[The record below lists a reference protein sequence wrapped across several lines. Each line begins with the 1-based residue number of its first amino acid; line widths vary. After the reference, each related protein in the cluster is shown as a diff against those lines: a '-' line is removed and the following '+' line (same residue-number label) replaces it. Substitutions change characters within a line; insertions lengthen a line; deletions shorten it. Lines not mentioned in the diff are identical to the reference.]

1 MTSFIAVFYSTWGI
15 GYWIVVVEVL
25 SGVHV
30 SIGNHLRSIFQNRSP
45 PWEDL
50 AMLQK
55 LGAKGLRGF
64 AGPLESLIP
73 PLLCLSDIFLP
84 STPIT
89 RLLALSFE
97 VLDTPGD
104 ICNMCHMRLHAEIWS
119 CELTFRQLSPCLLPR
134 SLQLVG

>member
-30 SIGNHLRSIFQNRSP
+30 SIGNHPRSIFQNRSP

-55 LGAKGLRGF
+55 LGAKGLPVLQG
-64 AGPLESLIP
+64 
-73 PLLCLSDIFLP
+73 LLK
-84 STPIT
+84 
-89 RLLALSFE
+89 A
-97 VLDTPGD
+97 
-104 ICNMCHMRLHAEIWS
+104 
-119 CELTFRQLSPCLLPR
+119 
-134 SLQLVG
+134 